1 MKRILCG
8 AVGLVCWM
16 TPATA
21 DTLKQI
27 LMETGHNETA
37 ASWMASIA
45 EKAIEA
51 GEPGEP
57 IEAWPPSLNEDQ
69 VPIHVGEPLDI
80 DDAFAI
86 PN

>member
-37 ASWMASIA
+37 QERHAVDVEGCIMTTYRWVRQKS
-45 EKAIEA
+45 
-51 GEPGEP
+51 GELTL
-57 IEAWPPSLNEDQ
+57 WSS
-69 VPIHVGEPLDI
+69 
-80 DDAFAI
+80 F
-86 PN
+86 